1 MKSVLLGVLILFI
14 VSCENS
20 SEKIKKA
27 SVKPVIP
34 ETPVQ
39 KLQEKKSKIFKSIYD
54 VRVVENSLGWGYEI
68 WKEGA
73 MVINQTHIPA
83 VQGLRAFDS
92 QIQAEKAA
100 EIIKLKLDQG
110 VFPPTI
116 SIIELQ
122 SIGVD
127 TN

>member
-1 MKSVLLGVLILFI
+1 MKTVVLSLLILFV

-20 SEKIKKA
+20 SEKIKKE
-27 SVKPVIP
+27 SDKPVTP
-34 ETPVQ
+34 ETPSS
-39 KLQEKKSKIFKSIYD
+39 LAQEKKSKIFKSLYEL
-54 VRVVENSLGWGYEI
+54 RVVESSLGWGYEI
-68 WKEGA
+68 WKEGV

-83 VQGLRAFDS
+83 IQGLHAFES

-100 EIIKLKLDQG
+100 EIIKIKLDQG

-116 SIIELQ
+116 SIVELQ

-127 TN
+127 TH

>member
-1 MKSVLLGVLILFI
+1 MKAVLLSLLILFI

-20 SEKIKKA
+20 SEKIKKETDK
-27 SVKPVIP
+27 SVIP

-39 KLQEKKSKIFKSIYD
+39 KLQEKKSKFFKSIYE
-54 VRVVENSLGWGYEI
+54 VRVVESSLGWGYEI

-83 VQGLRAFDS
+83 IQGLRAFES
-92 QIQAEKAA
+92 QVQAEKAA
-100 EIIKLKLDQG
+100 EIIKIKLDQG
-110 VFPPTI
+110 VFPPSI
-116 SIIELQ
+116 SIVELQ
-122 SIGVD
+122 SIGVN

>member
-1 MKSVLLGVLILFI
+1 MKSVLLGLLILLI

-34 ETPVQ
+34 ETPSS
-39 KLQEKKSKIFKSIYD
+39 LPQEKKSKISKSIYD

>member
-1 MKSVLLGVLILFI
+1 MKSVLLGLLVILI

-20 SEKIKKA
+20 SVKKEIKI
-27 SVKPVIP
+27 VKPVIP
-34 ETPVQ
+34 EAPSS
-39 KLQEKKSKIFKSIYD
+39 LPQEKKSKIIKSPYE
-54 VRVVENSLGWGYEI
+54 VRVVESSLGWGYEI
-68 WKEGA
+68 WKEGV

-83 VQGLRAFDS
+83 IQGLRAFDS

-100 EIIKLKLDQG
+100 EIIKIKLDQG

-116 SIIELQ
+116 SIVELQ

-127 TN
+127 TH